1 MKGGGGERK
10 LGRNKGRHSETNK
23 NVLFLWGQQF
33 FPRFKIK
40 KGKQKKNRMVYQK
53 KTNIKKEKAKRKN
66 QY

>member
-10 LGRNKGRHSETNK
+10 LGRNKGRHSETDK

-33 FPRFKIK
+33 FPIPNKTKR
-40 KGKQKKNRMVYQK
+40 KQKKNWMVYQK